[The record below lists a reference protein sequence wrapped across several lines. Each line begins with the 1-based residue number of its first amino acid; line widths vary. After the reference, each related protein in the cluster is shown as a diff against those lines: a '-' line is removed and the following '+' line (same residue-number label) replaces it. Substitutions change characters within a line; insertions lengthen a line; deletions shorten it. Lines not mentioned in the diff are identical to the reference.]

1 MDIKMDG
8 IKSEDEGHVHEEA
21 VEIVETIDV
30 SEEEAQAIFGKLF
43 SGEEGDRSFDASR
56 KPFQKVVSRSVGTV
70 EVRGVN
76 EEKRTAELSLSS
88 ELEVERWFGR
98 ELLEHSS
105 KAIDI
110 DFLTSGRAPLLAD
123 HDHSR
128 QIGVIESARLDKD
141 KKLRAT
147 VRFSRSAL
155 GQEVFQ
161 DVADGIRSNISV
173 GYRVQR
179 MEVDKDDEEL
189 YRVTRWAPLEVSVV
203 SVPAD
208 PSVGIGRSASSPAP
222 AIHTSRKEERQM
234 TEQAKGVVT
243 ENNTPDLDAIRRQA
257 AEDAAKAAQ
266 RSITDIISLG
276 AKHNKRDMAEQAI
289 SEGKTVEEFRG
300 MLLEH
305 LADTNKP
312 LEDNSIG
319 MSKKER
325 KRFSLMRLTRAL
337 ANPGVRAYQDA
348 AALELEASE
357 AAQAQRG
364 FEGQGVTIPRDILMN
379 WRTDV
384 QLSQRDLNTSDDSS
398 IIDEDFRGSEFID
411 VLRNQ
416 TSVMR
421 AGARML
427 TGLEGNVAIPKKAT
441 ASTAGWIATEGGAA
455 SESEPTFTQVTLA
468 PKVVGAFTDITRLM
482 MQQSSPDIEALVR
495 DDLAQG
501 IALAIDLG
509 GLEGSAASGQP
520 RGVLNT
526 VGINTVTDFAAAVPT
541 FAEAVT
547 LETALAVDNALIGN
561 LAYITDAAT
570 YGGLKTQPKDAG
582 SGIMV
587 LESGEMNGYQAYR
600 SQQVTAGN
608 VYFGNWADL
617 LIGMWDGLDILVDPY
632 TASTTG
638 TVRIV
643 ALQTVDVAVRHAVS
657 FALGND
663 GA

>member
-1 MDIKMDG
+1 MG
-8 IKSEDEGHVHEEA
+8 QEAEEDDV
-21 VEIVETIDV
+21 VEIVETIEISD
-30 SEEEAQAIFGKLF
+30 EECAEIFGGIF
-43 SGEEGDRSFDASR
+43 SEDDRSFDDEVSSE
-56 KPFQKVVSRSVGTV
+56 KLSSRSIGTV
-70 EVRGVN
+70 EVRSVD
-76 EEKRTAELSLSS
+76 EESRTVELSLSS
-88 ELEVERWFGR
+88 EHEVDRWFGR
-98 ELLEHSS
+98 ELLVHDRS
-105 KAIDI
+105 AIEL
-110 DFLTSGRAPLLAD
+110 DFLKSGRAPLLAD

-128 QIGVIESARLDKD
+128 QIGVIETASLSTKE
-141 KKLRAT
+141 KKLRAK

-155 GQEVFQ
+155 GQEFFQ
-161 DVADGIRSNISV
+161 DVVDGIRSNISV
-173 GYRVQR
+173 GYRVKR
-179 MEVDKDDEEL
+179 MEVDENDEEL

-208 PSVGIGRSASSPAP
+208 PSVGIGRSASSASPATTNKP
-222 AIHTSRKEERQM
+222 KRSEERQM
-234 TEQAKGVVT
+234 SQSNSQVVT
-243 ENNTPDLDAIRRQA
+243 EGNPDLDAIRQRA

-266 RSITDIISLG
+266 KMVGDIISLG
-276 AKHNKRDMAEQAI
+276 AKHNKRDLAEQAI
-289 SEGKTVEEFRG
+289 ADGKSVEEFRG
-300 MLLEH
+300 MLLET
-305 LADTNKP
+305 LSEGKP
-312 LEDNSIG
+312 LENNDIG
-319 MSKKER
+319 LSQKER

-337 ANPGVRAYQDA
+337 ANPGVRAYQEA
-348 AALELEASE
+348 AALEFEASE
-357 AAQAQRG
+357 AAQSKRG
-364 FEGQGVTIPRDILMN
+364 FEGQGVTIPTDILTN
-379 WRTDV
+379 WRSDV
-384 QLSQRDLNTSDDSS
+384 QLQKRDLNTSDDSS

-441 ASTAGWIATEGGAA
+441 ASTAGWIATEGGAS

-509 GLEGSAASGQP
+509 GLEGSGSSGQP
-520 RGVLNT
+520 TGVLNT
-526 VGINTVTDFAAAVPT
+526 TGINTVTAFAAAVPT
-541 FAEAVT
+541 FAEVVS

-561 LAYITDAAT
+561 LGYITDAAT
-570 YGGLKTQPKDAG
+570 YGGMKTKPKDAG

-587 LESGEMNGYQAYR
+587 LEGGEANGYAAFR
-600 SQQVTAGN
+600 SQQATAGN
-608 VYFGNWADL
+608 LYFGNWADL

-632 TASTTG
+632 TASTSG

-657 FALGND
+657 FAVGND
-663 GA
+663 GV